1 MVIHLT
7 LYSTFFIAPKISRN
21 LSFIYRGER
30 SLTRAWR
37 ILGISFNLVAFLFVF
52 LTEALDLNN
61 LFISQL
67 NFTMFKL
74 FLQHRIN
81 FDEVMIMRGTLSYSF
96 MTPFCKVH
104 KNELWFTY
112 LLWQLRRWHWYI
124 LVSKKNLWTFWY
136 LCSWF
141 SGHRESE
148 NGNRLPLMPHCCC
161 HLSQFSQTTCLLQGP
176 SFRGLENIIIFSL
189 SHPCLYMVLQ
199 NLGYGVYAILYLTL
213 FSQIHFITI
222 SPKEN
227 KYFPEA

>member
-96 MTPFCKVH
+96 MIPFCKVH
-104 KNELWFTY
+104 KNEL
-112 LLWQLRRWHWYI
+112 
-124 LVSKKNLWTFWY
+124 
-136 LCSWF
+136 
-141 SGHRESE
+141 
-148 NGNRLPLMPHCCC
+148 
-161 HLSQFSQTTCLLQGP
+161 
-176 SFRGLENIIIFSL
+176 
-189 SHPCLYMVLQ
+189 
-199 NLGYGVYAILYLTL
+199 
-213 FSQIHFITI
+213 
-222 SPKEN
+222 
-227 KYFPEA
+227 